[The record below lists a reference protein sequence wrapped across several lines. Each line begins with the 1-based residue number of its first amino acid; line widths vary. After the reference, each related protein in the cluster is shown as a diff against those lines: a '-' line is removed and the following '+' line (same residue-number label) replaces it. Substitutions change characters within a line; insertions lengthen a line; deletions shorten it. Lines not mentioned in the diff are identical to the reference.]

1 MRIFIMSEEFGND
14 VITISDDEGND
25 FVLEHIDTLEF
36 EDTFYMAFLPT
47 DIDEDDDEFGIL
59 ILQVAEED
67 GEEVLTTIE
76 DEKVLENI
84 YNLFMERFLEEEE
97 E

>member
-1 MRIFIMSEEFGND
+1 MSEEFGND

>member
-1 MRIFIMSEEFGND
+1 MSEEFGND
-14 VITISDDEGND
+14 FITISDDEGNN

>member
-1 MRIFIMSEEFGND
+1 MSEEFGND

-76 DEKVLENI
+76 DERVLENI
-84 YNLFMERFLEEEE
+84 YNLFMERFLEEGEE
-97 E
+97 EED